1 MLESPLDLPL
11 SVVADADGRFE
22 GTMDALGRGL
32 YRVVIEV
39 NGGTGYVNPSPEPIR
54 LQIDGEAP
62 SIVGHEPT
70 TISTNSTEIQLQF
83 DIQETDSGLP
93 EQGIPVHCVQTNGLQ
108 SFGDMIE
115 GTAAIIIPG
124 EVSRYLVNLSSQ
136 PIQGENLDC
145 WFDVADMAGNNLTGE
160 GSAKTWPL
168 RFQVIETRPDIS
180 AERITMSDYSPII
193 GRMTSVSIEVFNTGA
208 YDATAFNITLEA
220 HIFHNDR
227 IIIEE
232 VETIQTSI
240 LDGETT
246 IVFEWMPDWEGEI
259 DLVVRIDSSQV
270 IDEFDEDN
278 TVSLNVNVQPVPEP
292 EGFFGSQSMMPL
304 FGMGL
309 IGAVCIGLLFFATR
323 RIAEGEDTEWLE
335 EEDEDDEFES

>member
-1 MLESPLDLPL
+1 
-11 SVVADADGRFE
+11 
-22 GTMDALGRGL
+22 L
-32 YRVVIEV
+32 YRVVIQV
-39 NGGTGYVNPSPEPIR
+39 NGGMGTANPSPDPIR
-54 LQIDGEAP
+54 LQIDDEAP
-62 SIVGHEPT
+62 LIVGHEPT
-70 TISTNSTEIQLQF
+70 MISTNSTEILLQF
-83 DIQETDSGLP
+83 DIQEADSGLS
-93 EQGIPVHCVQTNGLQ
+93 EQGIPVQCVQTDGLQ
-108 SFGDMIE
+108 SFGELIE
-115 GTAAIIIPG
+115 GTAVITIPG
-124 EVSRYLVNLSSQ
+124 EVSRYLVNLNSQ
-136 PIQGENLDC
+136 PIQSENLDC

-208 YDATAFNITLEA
+208 YDDTAFNITFEA

-240 LDGETT
+240 LNGEMTT
-246 IVFEWMPDWEGEI
+246 VTFEWMPDWEGEL
-259 DLVVRIDSSQV
+259 DLVVRIDSSQT

-278 TVSLNVNVQPVPEP
+278 IVSLNVKVGAVPEP
-292 EGFFGSQSMMPL
+292 EGFFASQSMMTF

-309 IGAVCIGLLFFATR
+309 LGIVCVGLLFFASR
-323 RIAEGEDTEWLE
+323 RIGEGEDSEWDE
-335 EEDEDDEFES
+335 DEEDDDEEDDDEEL